1 MPASPP
7 DPVVPERLLV
17 EPLVRSALAEDI
29 GTGDATTLATVPDN
43 LTASAVFLAKADGV
57 VCGLDIA
64 ALAMELVDPMVRFE
78 RLVEDGARVVS
89 GTIVATVEGNARSLL
104 TAERVALNFLQRL
117 SGVATLTRHFVDAVA
132 GTSARIVD
140 TRKTTPGLR
149 VLEKYAVRCGGGS
162 NHRFGL
168 SDGILIKDNHLA
180 AGGGVAACVRAARQQ
195 APHSLRVEVECKTL
209 DQVREA
215 VDCGADILLLDNMG
229 LDQLREAVTMIGGRS
244 VAEASGGVSLKTVA
258 AIASTGVDIISVGA
272 LTHSA
277 PALDIALDFASLS
290 R

>member
-1 MPASPP
+1 M
-7 DPVVPERLLV
+7 VPERLLV

-78 RLVEDGARVVS
+78 RLVEDGARVAS

-215 VDCGADILLLDNMG
+215 VDCGADILLLDNMN